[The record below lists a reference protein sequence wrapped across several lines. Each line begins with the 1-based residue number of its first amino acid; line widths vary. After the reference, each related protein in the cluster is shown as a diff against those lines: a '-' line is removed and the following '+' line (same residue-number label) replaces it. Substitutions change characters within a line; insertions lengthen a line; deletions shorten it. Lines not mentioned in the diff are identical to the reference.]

1 MAGLQESFEDVVVRL
16 RRATTD
22 LQDVEVKAAAGGL
35 PKSVVESVS
44 AFANAEGGI
53 VILGLDEGNAFQP
66 VSIDA
71 AKLASDLASA
81 CADQLE
87 PPIRAEID
95 IVEVDGHP
103 VVMAMIDALP
113 ADRKPCYVKTRGI
126 ERGSFLRTHDGDRA
140 LTTYEVHVPRSSHG
154 QPQDDAVA
162 VPEASLADLDV
173 DLMSRLLRRL
183 RDTRGPVFGR
193 AADDEILRMMRVA
206 VDVDGALV
214 PTVAGLLALG
224 RYPQQF
230 FPQLDIT
237 FVAYPTV
244 TGEPL
249 GDGTR
254 FVDNQSIDGPIPAM
268 VAGGLAAM
276 RRNMKRR
283 SVIVGVGREDRW
295 EYPEEA
301 VREVIANALMH
312 RDYHPLARGTQVR
325 IELFPDRL
333 EVSNPGGLHGPIARE
348 DLLAESISSSRNSVL
363 AKLLEDVE
371 VPGTGRTVCENR
383 GTGLLVAAAS
393 LRQAGIEPPELRDLV
408 REFRVVIRNHGLLD
422 DEALA
427 WLATIDT
434 TGLSDRQRLGLAF
447 IRRHSTITN
456 QQYRTLS
463 GCDALSATREL
474 TGMAGLGLIEK
485 TNDRRW
491 TQWHLT
497 PTEPA
502 DIGRSPQAGGDG
514 AALGRGTGDRRA
526 EIRELLSAGP
536 LSSRDLAEATGLSR
550 EGTLR
555 WLRRMETDGEVT
567 TTSPKRRSRDNRW
580 RLTSDTDGRGHA
592 T

>member
-1 MAGLQESFEDVVVRL
+1 MLGLQESFEDVVVRL